1 MEEPSGTLLK
11 FLVTKLKMVHEV
23 YIKMYIKDC
32 SALTWIVSRYLVSP
46 ACVFNYSLTNLEFKY
61 ARCLWKFKA
70 LKLEPTVCTR

>member
-11 FLVTKLKMVHEV
+11 FLVTKLKTVHEV
-23 YIKMYIKDC
+23 YIKDC
-32 SALTWIVSRYLVSP
+32 SALTWIVRRYLVSP

-70 LKLEPTVCTR
+70 LKLEPTVCTS

>member
-23 YIKMYIKDC
+23 YIKDC

-46 ACVFNYSLTNLEFKY
+46 ACVFSYSLTNLEFKY

>member
-11 FLVTKLKMVHEV
+11 FLVTKLKTVHEV
-23 YIKMYIKDC
+23 YVKDC
-32 SALTWIVSRYLVSP
+32 GALTWIVSRYLVSL

-70 LKLEPTVCTR
+70 LKLEPTVCTS